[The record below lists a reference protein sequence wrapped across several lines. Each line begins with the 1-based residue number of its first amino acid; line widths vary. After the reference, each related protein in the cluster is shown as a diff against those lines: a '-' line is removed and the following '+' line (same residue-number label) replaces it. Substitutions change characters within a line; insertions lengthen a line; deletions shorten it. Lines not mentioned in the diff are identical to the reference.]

1 MSSPAR
7 RDARALTLLVVWS
20 VALGALFAAL
30 LALAPAARAGTC
42 DQVGGVIT
50 GDWTITNTQVCSGI
64 LYSVDGTI
72 NVNAGGSLTL
82 TDGGLSFSKD
92 TSHEGYALNVNA
104 GGELILDNS
113 IVTTQTDSIAPFLRL
128 AFTVSGANSRFAM
141 KNGAILKFPG
151 WFNATSATINVTDS
165 KITGFTDSEISSLG
179 INTDDNNDAPLMAW
193 ATTTASVYRSRLER
207 LYEYTGGTPGNL
219 VLTATSNLYAYDSY
233 IGADYSSLVGVHNE
247 LRVDGTSNAYLYNVT
262 IDRTQDPAA
271 KSDWVPAFR
280 PTAVG
285 GNVDLMRWLYSTVV
299 DPSGIPVS
307 GATVWSTLS
316 PSSTTA
322 QYPDNALATTPTSRT
337 LWYLART
344 SGGANAWNRTDS
356 TGLALIPLF
365 TDQIT
370 TASLPNAESFGN
382 YHQQVTYAASSTTGD
397 AFFDPY
403 PAVSAADNS
412 KSVTMSF
419 SNLQVCPTGVTSWSF
434 DRQIVGS
441 VSESSCLEISGSVS
455 ITDGGLYIDHGSDG
469 NARADVKILS
479 GGQLT
484 LVNSTVW
491 SNYPLAF
498 YVANGGTLVTSR
510 GSSLTLAARG
520 SPGMLR
526 EEGPTSSVTISDT
539 AIDAN
544 VTLFGG
550 SATLVRDSF
559 IGPGIWIDT
568 VQTTRL
574 WDATLTGVTTLAFTT
589 DDGNANTVDL
599 DIRNT
604 TFNQVQT
611 SQLVFG
617 GTQNVQL
624 TSVQTFDPNDSWWV
638 GMITGGAQVSRY
650 WWLQVNAVDGTGTL
664 LSDANVHIL
673 LQRLDPNTL
682 TPFTVPDPAVDD
694 IYFANS
700 TTWPVSA
707 PSGSILH
714 RAFAE
719 SRTTSARILNNSYL
733 AAGTAVV
740 DLTTYQPDAPAS
752 ALVTSDTLSQLAF
765 SSLTPDLSIT
775 AMAVLGGNGASLL
788 QPINTD
794 IQVTATIRNIG
805 QVNVRNVRVS
815 FFEDNVDRNG
825 DGLMDFAPIDYMAA
839 GVWINDTVL
848 ALVPKNA
855 TTTATII
862 WRPNGALE
870 SSRTV
875 SAVVDPPLS
884 SVTDGG
890 AIRETNERNN
900 IFPRT
905 FTLFTWPDLAISSS
919 DIQFASDPVLN
930 NDAHVRVVAH
940 NVGTNRAAGAILEV
954 WEGAQRVGGPVIF
967 DISPGVDATLA
978 VLWRPTSTGAHLLT
992 FSLRTAT
999 GVDIRN
1005 KDYVLGNNNA
1015 TFSVN
1020 ALTPPD
1026 LALHQ
1031 SDYPGVRTVTQ
1042 NQRFTIDVLVYN
1054 AGQTAAVNVSVAA
1067 FFGALQV
1074 GRVDGRT
1081 VGTFLNVSLNISGIP
1096 LTGNQ
1101 QILLKVD
1108 PDNRINEGGAAQEAN
1123 NTATVTFNVLP
1134 PQGYVAMMSPS
1145 AGQTLEPGASLGVTG
1160 YVRDQSTNNGI
1171 AGVALTIELRQGAA
1185 VMASNTTVTQADG
1198 FFIGTLAVAPGL
1210 PDGSYDVVVT
1220 PSSGIIGPG
1229 TQPITVKKSLPFLS
1243 SPVPILGVPWWLF
1256 LVILGAAVAVAAG
1269 VTVYWKVYGLGKMVE
1284 CGECGAF
1291 IPEDATTCPK
1301 CGVEFERD
1309 MAKCSNCQA
1318 WIPVD
1323 VKQCPE
1329 CGVEFATGQ
1338 LEMADYKEKMR
1349 LQYDEVI
1356 ARFKQEA
1363 SRQLG
1368 RSLSETEF
1376 QEWWRKQPTFL
1387 TFEDWLREEEEMR
1400 KMGSKPCPTC
1410 GTLNSVT
1417 ATVCH
1422 KCGSLMRDQ
1431 RPPSGGAVV
1440 AGAPARRI
1448 QARGPMSPPGPT
1460 NAPAPIVQKRVI
1472 KKPIEGKEGESSEG
1486 QHDANASRH
1495 APGPAPPRLPVVYA
1509 RA

>member
-1 MSSPAR
+1 MSSRAGR
-7 RDARALTLLVVWS
+7 SARALTLLIVWS

-72 NVNAGGSLTL
+72 SINSGGSLTL

-92 TSHEGYALNVNA
+92 TSHQGYALNVNA
-104 GGELILDNS
+104 GGELVLDHS
-113 IVTTQTDSIAPFLRL
+113 IVTTQTDSISPFLKL
-128 AFTVSGANSRFAM
+128 AFTVSGANSRFTM
-141 KNGAILKFPG
+141 KNSASLKFPG

-165 KITGFTDSEISSLG
+165 KITGFTDSELSGLG
-179 INTDDNNDAPLMAW
+179 LNTDDNNDAPLMAW
-193 ATTTASVYRSRLER
+193 TTTTASLYRSRIER
-207 LYEYTGGTPGNL
+207 LYEYPGGTPGNIL
-219 VLTATSNLYAYDSY
+219 LTSTSNLYSYDSY
-233 IGADYSSLVGVHNE
+233 VGVDYSNLAGVHNE
-247 LRVDGTSNAYLYNVT
+247 VRVDGTSNAYLYNVT

-280 PTAVG
+280 PTAAG
-285 GNVDLMRWLYSTVV
+285 GSVDLMRWLYATVV
-299 DPSGIPVS
+299 DSSGIPVS

-337 LWYLART
+337 LWYLGRT
-344 SGGANAWNRTDS
+344 SSGANAWNRTDS
-356 TGLALIPLF
+356 NGLALIPLF

-382 YHQQVTYAASSTTGD
+382 YHQQVSYAASSTTGD
-397 AFFDPY
+397 EFYDPY
-403 PAVSAADNS
+403 PAVSEANNS

-419 SNLQVCPTGVTSWSF
+419 SGLQVCPTGVTAWSF

-441 VSESSCLEISGSVS
+441 VSVSSCLEISGSVS
-455 ITDGGLYIDHGSDG
+455 ITDGGLYVDQGSDG
-469 NARADVKILS
+469 SSRAYVKILS
-479 GGQLT
+479 AGRLT

-491 SNYPLAF
+491 SNYP
-498 YVANGGTLVTSR
+498 
-510 GSSLTLAARG
+510 
-520 SPGMLR
+520 
-526 EEGPTSSVTISDT
+526 
-539 AIDAN
+539 
-544 VTLFGG
+544 
-550 SATLVRDSF
+550 
-559 IGPGIWIDT
+559 
-568 VQTTRL
+568 
-574 WDATLTGVTTLAFTT
+574 LAFTT

-617 GTQNVQL
+617 GTQKVQL

-650 WWLQVNAVDGTGTL
+650 WWLHVNAVDGTGTL
-664 LSDANVHIL
+664 LADANVHIL

-682 TPFTVPDPAVDD
+682 TPFTVPNPAVDD

-707 PSGSILH
+707 PGGSILY

-733 AAGTAVV
+733 ATGSAVV
-740 DLTTYQPDAPAS
+740 DLTAYQPDAPAS
-752 ALVTSDTLSQLAF
+752 ALVTGDTLSQLAF

-775 AMAVLGGNGASLL
+775 AMTVLGGNGASAL

-825 DGLMDFAPIDYMAA
+825 DGLMDFTPIDYMAA

-884 SVTDGG
+884 VVTDGG
-890 AIRETNERNN
+890 ATRETNERNN
-900 IFPRT
+900 ILPRSFTPFP
-905 FTLFTWPDLAISSS
+905 WPDLAISSA
-919 DIQFASDPVLN
+919 DVQFASDPVLN

-954 WEGAQRVGGPVIF
+954 WEGAQRVGGPVTF
-967 DISPGVDATLA
+967 DISPGVDASLT
-978 VLWRPTSTGAHLLT
+978 VLWRPTSTGAHVLT

-999 GVDIRN
+999 GTDIRN

-1031 SDYPGVRTVTQ
+1031 GDYPGVRTVTQ
-1042 NQRFTIDVLVYN
+1042 NQPFTIYVLVYN
-1054 AGQTAAVNVSVAA
+1054 AGQTAALNVSVAA
-1067 FFGALQV
+1067 FFGATQV
-1074 GRVDGRT
+1074 GRADGRT
-1081 VGTFLNVSLNISGIP
+1081 IGTFLNVSLNVSGIP

-1123 NTATVTFNVLP
+1123 NTATVTLNVQP
-1134 PQGYVAMMSPS
+1134 PLGYVAMLSPTP
-1145 AGQTLEPGASLGVTG
+1145 GQTLEPGSSLSVTG

-1171 AGVALTIELRQGAA
+1171 SSVGLTIELRQGAA
-1185 VMASNTTVTQADG
+1185 VMASNTTLTQSDG
-1198 FFIGTLAVAPGL
+1198 FFLGTVNVPSGLA
-1210 PDGSYDVVVT
+1210 DGPYDVVVT
-1220 PSSGIIGPG
+1220 PSSGIIGPQ
-1229 TQPITVKKSLPFLS
+1229 TPSITVKKTLPFLS

-1256 LVILGAAVAVAAG
+1256 LVILGAAVAVVSG
-1269 VTVYWKVYGLGKMVE
+1269 ITVYWKVYGLGKMVE

-1329 CGVEFATGQ
+1329 CGVEFATGEV
-1338 LEMADYKEKMR
+1338 EMADYEEKMR
-1349 LQYDEVI
+1349 LQYDEVVS
-1356 ARFKQEA
+1356 KLHQEA

-1368 RSLSETEF
+1368 RDLSDRDF
-1376 QEWWRKQPTFL
+1376 QDWWKKQPTFV
-1387 TFEDWLREEEEMR
+1387 TFEDWLRGEEEMR

-1417 ATVCH
+1417 ANVCH
-1422 KCGSLMRDQ
+1422 KCGSLMREVQ
-1431 RPPSGGAVV
+1431 RPPSGGGGGAAVV
-1440 AGAPARRI
+1440 PVPSSARPPVPGAAPPETPPASQAAPTVVSGAP
-1448 QARGPMSPPGPT
+1448 P
-1460 NAPAPIVQKRVI
+1460 
-1472 KKPIEGKEGESSEG
+1472 
-1486 QHDANASRH
+1486 
-1495 APGPAPPRLPVVYA
+1495 
-1509 RA
+1509 